1 MRSRALP
8 KHLPEV
14 KGFMRKG
21 MWILA
26 AVLVFAMGSG
36 AFAEDVV
43 KVGYLAGITGDFA
56 AYGQPEVNAVRLA
69 ADEINARG
77 GVLGKKI
84 ELIVYDYKSRPEDA
98 VNATRRLFDHD
109 KVVAILGSASSGA
122 NIATAPLV
130 TRAGV
135 PQIGTLST
143 NPLVTVDE
151 SGKVRPYMFRIC
163 FIDPYQGRLI
173 GYFAAKELGKK
184 KAAILYDVGSD
195 YSHGLREH
203 FMKSY
208 VEFGGTVVAE
218 YAFRGGQDVDFR
230 AQLTRIKETDAEV
243 LVLPN
248 IGKDLALPIKQARE
262 LGMDDIIFIGGDGYG
277 EFMIEIA
284 GDALEGSYWMYHLAR
299 QDPAMKPF
307 FDAYRE
313 KYNDECQEFA
323 IAVLAYDSLY
333 WLADAIER
341 AGKVDS
347 KAIRDALEATKDL
360 KLHHATLTM
369 DPETHNPVDK
379 DAVVLTVQGGKS
391 IFYKKI
397 KPE

>member
-1 MRSRALP
+1 MKTRVVTLAFLVVFLFVGCSSAG
-8 KHLPEV
+8 EV
-14 KGFMRKG
+14 
-21 MWILA
+21 I
-26 AVLVFAMGSG
+26 
-36 AFAEDVV
+36 

-56 AYGQPEVNAVRLA
+56 AYGQPEVNAVLLA
-69 ADEINARG
+69 ADEINSNG
-77 GVLGKKI
+77 GVLGRQI
-84 ELIVYDYKSRPEDA
+84 EVVVYDYKSRAEDA
-98 VNATRRLFDHD
+98 VNAARRLIDHD
-109 KVVAILGSASSGA
+109 KVVAILGSAASGP
-122 NIATAPLV
+122 NIATAPIV
-130 TRAGV
+130 TRAGI

-151 SGKVRPYMFRIC
+151 SGKVKPYMFRIC

-173 GYFAAKELGKK
+173 GYFAAKELGKT

-203 FMKSY
+203 FISSFE
-208 VEFGGTVVAE
+208 EFGGTVVAD

-277 EFMIEIA
+277 EFMVEIA
-284 GDALEGSYWMYHLAR
+284 GEALEGSYWMYHLAR
-299 QDPAMKPF
+299 QDPLMKPF
-307 FDAYRE
+307 FDSYRE
-313 KYNDECQEFA
+313 KYDDECKEFA
-323 IAVLAYDSLY
+323 IAVLAYDSLS

-341 AGKVDS
+341 AGSDDP
-347 KAIRDALEATKDL
+347 KAIRDALEATKDV
-360 KLHHATLTM
+360 KLHHATLTI
-369 DPETHNPVDK
+369 DPATHNPIDK
-379 DAVVLTVQGGKS
+379 DAVVLTVKNGES
-391 IFYKKI
+391 IFYKRI

>member
-1 MRSRALP
+1 MKKAP
-8 KHLPEV
+8 
-14 KGFMRKG
+14 
-21 MWILA
+21 WILA
-26 AVLVFAMGSG
+26 VLLLATLATGSY
-36 AFAEDVV
+36 AEEVI

-56 AYGQPEVNAVRLA
+56 AYGQPEVNAVKLA
-69 ADEINARG
+69 ADEINAKG

-84 ELIVYDYKSRPEDA
+84 ELVIYDYKSRPEDA
-98 VNATRRLFDHD
+98 VNAARRLIDHD
-109 KVVAILGSASSGA
+109 KVVAILGSAASGA

-130 TRAGV
+130 TRAGI

-151 SGKVRPYMFRIC
+151 SGNIRPYMFRIC

-173 GYFAAKELGKK
+173 GYFAAKELGKM

-203 FMKSY
+203 FISSY
-208 VEFGGTVVAE
+208 EEFGGTVVAE
-218 YAFRGGQDVDFR
+218 HAFRGGQDVDFR
-230 AQLTRIKETDAEV
+230 AQLTQIKQTDAEI

-277 EFMIEIA
+277 EFMVEIA
-284 GDALEGSYWMYHLAR
+284 GEALEGSYWMYHLAR

-307 FDAYRE
+307 FDAYKE

-333 WLADAIER
+333 WLVDAIER
-341 AGKVDS
+341 AGSADS

-360 KLHHATLTM
+360 QLHHATLTM
-369 DPETHNPVDK
+369 DPKTHNPVDK
-379 DAVVLTVQGGKS
+379 DAVVLTVKDGKS